1 MKSKQKIV
9 FSDNLTI
16 FEDITVDKFK
26 DIDSCIIIYSKND
39 ISEELDDI
47 LRIYKIIPKVRNI
60 KSAHTRI
67 DFEYNGKVIILV
79 VDPNDLEV

>member
-1 MKSKQKIV
+1 MKSKQKIF
-9 FSDNLTI
+9 FSDNPSI

-26 DIDSCIIIYSKND
+26 DMDSCIIIYSKND
-39 ISEELDDI
+39 LSEELDDI

-67 DFEYNGKVIILV
+67 DFKYNGTVIILV
-79 VDPNDLEV
+79 VDTK